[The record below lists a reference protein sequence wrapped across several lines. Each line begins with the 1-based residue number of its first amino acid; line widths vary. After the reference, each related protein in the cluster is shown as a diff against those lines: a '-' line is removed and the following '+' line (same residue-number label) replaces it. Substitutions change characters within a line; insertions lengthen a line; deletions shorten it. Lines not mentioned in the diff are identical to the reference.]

1 VNRLDGAEFQLWASY
16 VYSITRITLDASK
29 GYLIET
35 RLATLARDTGCTSYK
50 ELLNKV
56 TADGTGALKRK
67 VIGAITTNE
76 TSFFRDTSPFEMLRH
91 KVLPDLVDIRRK
103 QAGPGRSITLR
114 IWSAA
119 CSTGQEVYSTA
130 IVCRETLPDPNKFDV
145 RILGTDI
152 SDKVIAQASAGKYT
166 KLEIDRGFPP
176 DKVGVYFQVEG
187 SDYKVRDSIRALST
201 FKTINLLE
209 PLSFPNKFDVIFCR
223 NVAIYFSESDKRR
236 LYDGLARVL
245 APDGYLI
252 IGSTE
257 SLTGICP
264 RFEPKRHM
272 RSVFYQ
278 LGPNST

>member
-1 VNRLDGAEFQLWASY
+1 MNRLDGAEFQLWASY

-35 RLATLARDTGCTSYK
+35 RMASLARETGSQTYK
-50 ELLNKV
+50 ELLGKV
-56 TADGTGALKRK
+56 TADATGALKRK

-76 TSFFRDTSPFEMLRH
+76 TSFFRDASPFEMLRY
-91 KVLPDLVDIRRK
+91 KILPDLVDLRRK
-103 QAGPGRSITLR
+103 QAGPGRPVTLR
-114 IWSAA
+114 FWSAA

-130 IVCRETLPDPNKFDV
+130 IVCKETLPDPNKYDV

-152 SDKVIAQASAGKYT
+152 SDKVVAQASAGRYT

-176 DKVGVYFQVEG
+176 DKVGTYFQADG
-187 SDYKVRDSIRALST
+187 TDYKVRDSIRGLAT
-201 FKTINLLE
+201 FRGINLLE
-209 PLSFPNKFDVIFCR
+209 PLAFPNKFDVIFCR
-223 NVAIYFSESDKRR
+223 NVAIYFSDADRRR
-236 LYDGLARVL
+236 LYDGLTRVM

-264 RFEPKRHM
+264 RLEPKRYL

-278 LGPNST
+278 LGAGGV